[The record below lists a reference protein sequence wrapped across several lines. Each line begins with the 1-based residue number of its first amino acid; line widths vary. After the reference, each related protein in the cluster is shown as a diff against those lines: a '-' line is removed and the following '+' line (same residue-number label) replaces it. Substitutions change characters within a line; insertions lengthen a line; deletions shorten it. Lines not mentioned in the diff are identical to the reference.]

1 MGGLLGESKGTVQW
15 GGGAPLGESKGRV
28 QWGAHWVGAKEGYSG
43 GGIHQESP
51 KGRYGGG
58 DPLKVSS

>member
-1 MGGLLGESKGTVQW
+1 MSPKEQYS

-51 KGRYGGG
+51 KGRYRGGVH
-58 DPLKVSS
+58 LR

>member
-1 MGGLLGESKGTVQW
+1 MSPKEQYSG

-51 KGRYGGG
+51 KGRYRGGVH
-58 DPLKVSS
+58 LR